1 MPTTKQVVVGT
12 LSALAVGS
20 ICYAVYFDYKR
31 RNDPQF
37 RKKLKKQRKMAKK
50 IRNAK
55 SENKKSVDDAS
66 LKIESQ
72 IEAIKKVI
80 NDEPIPTE
88 MEAKESFFMQQLQKG
103 EMLSYQGE
111 PYYEVSALC
120 YYRAFKVY
128 PNPTELIVLFQR
140 STPEPVYKKI
150 IEMISA
156 DVKKKQEEYFNLYPG
171 KDMNVKIDKK
181 DYDIVVTKDIAAGEI
196 IYKEKPMMATL
207 DPRVENTNY
216 CSHCLK
222 RFEGEGVRG
231 KDKNVIFCSKECSEE
246 SWNKYNKYLY
256 QPTLDDITEALKSG
270 DKIEITNADPVGN
283 EAPAT
288 IVAEGKPEE
297 TTTEEKKDEKPEE
310 AKEEEDG
317 KKTELE
323 DVDKFW
329 KLLKETKRTCPI
341 MIARFVA
348 KMIDRELNGKPQNE
362 EYSDW
367 DHLERFKFLDELE
380 SSEDDEKELALI
392 QSIIGKHSNEILP
405 KEYYNMLKGR
415 FLYNIYAI
423 PAPKEETSLTLEK
436 SDEIKRYVAGEP
448 IIGAGLYHISSFIHN
463 SFQPNVEV
471 KFLDNNNELSLVAL
485 KDLKEGDILTV
496 KYIDDAG
503 KTPEECKELLKKIY
517 NLEDDNEEEKETEK
531 VEEEKEEKEEREER
545 EEKEEKEIAQ
555 SSDMI
560 NKNKEKSKLEE
571 ESKVE
576 EKINHEDETKV
587 IEEISNHGDETK
599 VMEEIS
605 NHGDETKVMEEAT
618 SNEDETKVF
627 EEVTNHEEETKMKD
641 NVTIENNENGKV
653 NVNNNK
659 EKPSIE
665 KTKESKTKKN
675 NQKNSSYFVHPI
687 QLYNII
693 QMIYVYSIPKLP
705 KSTRAITQHWMGIT
719 NEMALTFWN
728 LLKKYEET
736 ISNVVIYATFY
747 DQVKDKTISLHDPN
761 HEFLKELISITDTTQ
776 NTTTSLLEDN
786 DIYRKEFDFS
796 DEKIFKSFENPENN
810 TKLVMEI
817 KRQLLI

>member
-12 LSALAVGS
+12 VSALAVGG
-20 ICYAVYFDYKR
+20 ICYALYFDYKR
-31 RNDPQF
+31 RNDPEF
-37 RKKLKKQRKMAKK
+37 RKQLKKQRKKAKK
-50 IRNAK
+50 LRNAK
-55 SENKKSVDDAS
+55 LENKPKDEAS
-66 LKIESQ
+66 LKIENQ

-88 MEAKESFFMQQLQKG
+88 MEAKETFFMQQLQKG

-156 DVKKKQEEYFNLYPG
+156 DVMKKQEEYFNLYPSE
-171 KDMNVKIDKK
+171 DMNVKIDKK
-181 DYDIVVTKDIAAGEI
+181 DYDIVVTKDFAAGEI

-222 RFEGEGVRG
+222 RFEGEGVKG

-288 IVAEGKPEE
+288 IVAE
-297 TTTEEKKDEKPEE
+297 EEKKVEGDEAKPVTDTAADAEDKEKVDENKKEEGEGEKKPES
-310 AKEEEDG
+310 
-317 KKTELE
+317 LE

-329 KLLKETKRTCPI
+329 ILLKETKRTCPI

-348 KMIDRELNGKPQNE
+348 KMIDRELNGKPQSE

-367 DHLERFKFLDELE
+367 DHLERFKFIDEIE
-380 SSEDDEKELALI
+380 PSEDDEKELALI

-423 PAPKEETSLTLEK
+423 PAPKEETSLVLEK

-463 SFQPNVEV
+463 SLTPNVEV
-471 KFLDNNNELSLVAL
+471 KFLDNNNELSVVAL
-485 KDLKEGDILTV
+485 KDLKKGDIITV
-496 KYIDDAG
+496 KYIDDTG

-517 NLEDDNEEEKETEK
+517 NIEDGTEEKANEEKSA
-531 VEEEKEEKEEREER
+531 EEKPAEEKP
-545 EEKEEKEIAQ
+545 A
-555 SSDMI
+555 
-560 NKNKEKSKLEE
+560 
-571 ESKVE
+571 E
-576 EKINHEDETKV
+576 EKIA
-587 IEEISNHGDETK
+587 
-599 VMEEIS
+599 
-605 NHGDETKVMEEAT
+605 AT
-618 SNEDETKVF
+618 S
-627 EEVTNHEEETKMKD
+627 EETA
-641 NVTIENNENGKV
+641 VAEEN
-653 NVNNNK
+653 
-659 EKPSIE
+659 
-665 KTKESKTKKN
+665 
-675 NQKNSSYFVHPI
+675 
-687 QLYNII
+687 
-693 QMIYVYSIPKLP
+693 
-705 KSTRAITQHWMGIT
+705 
-719 NEMALTFWN
+719 
-728 LLKKYEET
+728 
-736 ISNVVIYATFY
+736 
-747 DQVKDKTISLHDPN
+747 
-761 HEFLKELISITDTTQ
+761 
-776 NTTTSLLEDN
+776 
-786 DIYRKEFDFS
+786 
-796 DEKIFKSFENPENN
+796 
-810 TKLVMEI
+810 
-817 KRQLLI
+817 

>member
-1 MPTTKQVVVGT
+1 MNSIKINSHSNRFEEFLLNGKVNYSPNISYAKSPSISPALSYASSDNGFSKENIYNYKFNNYHKKSTHHQNGIHLSPQKIFNNRRLCIDEPLPSIPSINFNDEIAPTKPRFTQFEEPLPAFPLPPMNHPNPALSPSLCYSPSPSQSQSQSQSQNQINYSFSQSQLISESSFSNCGMNLLEDQQLLEEDTEMSNILNQYHPSFSNSNSSVIGSPNLTNGPVFKNNHLTKEG
-12 LSALAVGS
+12 AK
-20 ICYAVYFDYKR
+20 YANQHQKSYDSLKFIEEEEEEEEERER
-31 RNDPQF
+31 RRRERN
-37 RKKLKKQRKMAKK
+37 RIRRYKKQM
-50 IRNAK
+50 
-55 SENKKSVDDAS
+55 
-66 LKIESQ
+66 
-72 IEAIKKVI
+72 
-80 NDEPIPTE
+80 
-88 MEAKESFFMQQLQKG
+88 
-103 EMLSYQGE
+103 
-111 PYYEVSALC
+111 
-120 YYRAFKVY
+120 
-128 PNPTELIVLFQR
+128 
-140 STPEPVYKKI
+140 
-150 IEMISA
+150 
-156 DVKKKQEEYFNLYPG
+156 
-171 KDMNVKIDKK
+171 
-181 DYDIVVTKDIAAGEI
+181 
-196 IYKEKPMMATL
+196 
-207 DPRVENTNY
+207 
-216 CSHCLK
+216 
-222 RFEGEGVRG
+222 
-231 KDKNVIFCSKECSEE
+231 
-246 SWNKYNKYLY
+246 
-256 QPTLDDITEALKSG
+256 
-270 DKIEITNADPVGN
+270 
-283 EAPAT
+283 
-288 IVAEGKPEE
+288 
-297 TTTEEKKDEKPEE
+297 KKDEKEKQRGLINDII
-310 AKEEEDG
+310 KEEEEEEGYHSDNG
-317 KKTELE
+317 YDYRYEYDEEDSSDDDNGQNSTIITDASVIDSLECDLLNHRVQNRKLSAKSSNILKSEISLASINETDEANVSDNTMIEDEERKLTEKIIKNEIDENEKSTYFRLSFLTS
-323 DVDKFW
+323 KSSCHTLKR
-329 KLLKETKRTCPI
+329 KLRN
-341 MIARFVA
+341 AG
-348 KMIDRELNGKPQNE
+348 N
-362 EYSDW
+362 
-367 DHLERFKFLDELE
+367 
-380 SSEDDEKELALI
+380 DDEQK
-392 QSIIGKHSNEILP
+392 
-405 KEYYNMLKGR
+405 
-415 FLYNIYAI
+415 
-423 PAPKEETSLTLEK
+423 
-436 SDEIKRYVAGEP
+436 
-448 IIGAGLYHISSFIHN
+448 
-463 SFQPNVEV
+463 
-471 KFLDNNNELSLVAL
+471 
-485 KDLKEGDILTV
+485 
-496 KYIDDAG
+496 
-503 KTPEECKELLKKIY
+503 
-517 NLEDDNEEEKETEK
+517 
-531 VEEEKEEKEEREER
+531 EEKEEKEEREER

-599 VMEEIS
+599 VMEEISNHGDETKIMEEIS

>member
-55 SENKKSVDDAS
+55 NDNKKSVDDAS

-88 MEAKESFFMQQLQKG
+88 MEAKETFFMQQLQKG

-156 DVKKKQEEYFNLYPG
+156 DVKKKQEEYFNLYPN

-181 DYDIVVTKDIAAGEI
+181 DYDIVVTRDIAAGEI

-222 RFEGEGVRG
+222 RFDGEGVKG
-231 KDKNVIFCSKECSEE
+231 KDKNIVFCSKEC
-246 SWNKYNKYLY
+246 K
-256 QPTLDDITEALKSG
+256 
-270 DKIEITNADPVGN
+270 
-283 EAPAT
+283 
-288 IVAEGKPEE
+288 
-297 TTTEEKKDEKPEE
+297 KPEE
-310 AKEEEDG
+310 AKEEVKEKEEE

-348 KMIDRELNGKPQNE
+348 KMIDRELNGKPQSE

-436 SDEIKRYVAGEP
+436 SNEIKRYVAGEP

-463 SFQPNVEV
+463 SFHPNVEV
-471 KFLDNNNELSLVAL
+471 KFLDNSNELSLVAL
-485 KDLKEGDILTV
+485 KDLKEGDVLTV
-496 KYIDDAG
+496 KYIDDTG
-503 KTPEECKELLKKIY
+503 KTPEECRELLKNIY
-517 NLEDDNEEEKETEK
+517 NLE
-531 VEEEKEEKEEREER
+531 VR
-545 EEKEEKEIAQ
+545 I
-555 SSDMI
+555 I
-560 NKNKEKSKLEE
+560 NIYIYK
-571 ESKVE
+571 
-576 EKINHEDETKV
+576 
-587 IEEISNHGDETK
+587 
-599 VMEEIS
+599 
-605 NHGDETKVMEEAT
+605 
-618 SNEDETKVF
+618 F
-627 EEVTNHEEETKMKD
+627 
-641 NVTIENNENGKV
+641 
-653 NVNNNK
+653 
-659 EKPSIE
+659 
-665 KTKESKTKKN
+665 
-675 NQKNSSYFVHPI
+675 
-687 QLYNII
+687 NI
-693 QMIYVYSIPKLP
+693 
-705 KSTRAITQHWMGIT
+705 
-719 NEMALTFWN
+719 
-728 LLKKYEET
+728 
-736 ISNVVIYATFY
+736 
-747 DQVKDKTISLHDPN
+747 
-761 HEFLKELISITDTTQ
+761 
-776 NTTTSLLEDN
+776 
-786 DIYRKEFDFS
+786 
-796 DEKIFKSFENPENN
+796 
-810 TKLVMEI
+810 
-817 KRQLLI
+817 

>member
-12 LSALAVGS
+12 LSALAVGG

-50 IRNAK
+50 MRNAK
-55 SENKKSVDDAS
+55 NENKKSADEDS

-88 MEAKESFFMQQLQKG
+88 MEAKETFFMQQLQKG

-140 STPEPVYKKI
+140 STPEPIYKKI

-156 DVKKKQEEYFNLYPG
+156 DVKRKQEEYFNIYPN

-181 DYDIVVTKDIAAGEI
+181 DYDIIITKDIAAGEV

-222 RFEGEGVRG
+222 RFEGEGFKG

-246 SWNKYNKYLY
+246 SWDKYNKYLY

-288 IVAEGKPEE
+288 IVAEEKPEGE
-297 TTTEEKKDEKPEE
+297 STEEKKDEEGKENPEE
-310 AKEEEDG
+310 AKEGKEEKEEG
-317 KKTELE
+317 EKKTELE

-329 KLLKETKRTCPI
+329 KLLKETKKTCPI
-341 MIARFVA
+341 LIARFVA
-348 KMIDRELNGKPQNE
+348 KMIDRELNGKPQSE

-380 SSEDDEKELALI
+380 SSEDDEKELTLI

-463 SFQPNVEV
+463 SFHPNAEV
-471 KFLDNNNELSLVAL
+471 KFLDNNNVLSLVAL
-485 KDLKEGDILTV
+485 KDLKEGDVLTV
-496 KYIDDAG
+496 RYIDDNG

-517 NLEDDNEEEKETEK
+517 NLEDDEEEEKETEK
-531 VEEEKEEKEEREER
+531 VETKEE
-545 EEKEEKEIAQ
+545 AA
-555 SSDMI
+555 D
-560 NKNKEKSKLEE
+560 
-571 ESKVE
+571 
-576 EKINHEDETKV
+576 
-587 IEEISNHGDETK
+587 
-599 VMEEIS
+599 
-605 NHGDETKVMEEAT
+605 A
-618 SNEDETKVF
+618 
-627 EEVTNHEEETKMKD
+627 
-641 NVTIENNENGKV
+641 
-653 NVNNNK
+653 
-659 EKPSIE
+659 
-665 KTKESKTKKN
+665 
-675 NQKNSSYFVHPI
+675 
-687 QLYNII
+687 
-693 QMIYVYSIPKLP
+693 
-705 KSTRAITQHWMGIT
+705 
-719 NEMALTFWN
+719 
-728 LLKKYEET
+728 
-736 ISNVVIYATFY
+736 
-747 DQVKDKTISLHDPN
+747 
-761 HEFLKELISITDTTQ
+761 
-776 NTTTSLLEDN
+776 EDN
-786 DIYRKEFDFS
+786 
-796 DEKIFKSFENPENN
+796 
-810 TKLVMEI
+810 
-817 KRQLLI
+817 